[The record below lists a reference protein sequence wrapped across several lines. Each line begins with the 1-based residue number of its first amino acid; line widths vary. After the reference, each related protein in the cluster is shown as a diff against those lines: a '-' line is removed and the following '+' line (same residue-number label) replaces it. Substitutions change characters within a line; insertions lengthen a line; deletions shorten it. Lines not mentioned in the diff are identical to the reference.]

1 MYVSF
6 DESNP
11 SKEDIVVC
19 DDDDDILKV
28 PMEDI
33 TKNDKVDQTEHK
45 EENTQQEQNQKDLP
59 QEWITH
65 CDHLIYKV
73 IGDISK

>member
-1 MYVSF
+1 MHVSS

-19 DDDDDILKV
+19 DDDDILEL

-33 TKNDKVDQTEHK
+33 SKNDKVDQMEFKYEITE
-45 EENTQQEQNQKDLP
+45 Q
-59 QEWITH
+59 
-65 CDHLIYKV
+65 
-73 IGDISK
+73 